1 VTYFGDAVLLG
12 ARAPRDFG
20 VRVTAGIRS
29 FVINYGV
36 AGVERRIAIGQ
47 HPDWP
52 VLRAVKQARELRQQ
66 IDRCRGDQAQRYRYV
81 GRIMNWHASRS
92 DDFRSP
98 IERGVARVSAKE
110 RARDRVLDDDEL
122 KAVWRAAEATE
133 RLFGRLV
140 NLLSGCRRS
149 EAPGMARS
157 NLI

>member
-1 VTYFGDAVLLG
+1 MLDRIEDENG
-12 ARAPRDFG
+12 A
-20 VRVTAGIRS
+20 T
-29 FVINYGV
+29 
-36 AGVERRIAIGQ
+36 IATRT
-47 HPDWP
+47 
-52 VLRAVKQARELRQQ
+52 LA
-66 IDRCRGDQAQRYRYV
+66 YV

-133 RLFGRLV
+133 GLFGRLV
-140 NLLSGCRRS
+140 SSLSGCRRS

-157 NLI
+157 ELNLKGQIGPFLRRATR